1 MKRPLTC
8 NRKAMNLDSQ
18 THTKTC
24 AVVRVYNPS
33 TPVVIGHVEM
43 GQSSE
48 GDRPATLT

>member
-8 NRKAMNLDSQ
+8 NSKAVNLDSQ
-18 THTKTC
+18 IHINTC

-48 GDRPATLT
+48 ADRPATLT